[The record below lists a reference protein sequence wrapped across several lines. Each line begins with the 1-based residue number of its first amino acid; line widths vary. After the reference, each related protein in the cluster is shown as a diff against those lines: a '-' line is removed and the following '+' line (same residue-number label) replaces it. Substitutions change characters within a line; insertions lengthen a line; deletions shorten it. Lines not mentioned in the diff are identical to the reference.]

1 MFHLGWFVGKGYSV
15 HGWNQPYSGTIGTDW
30 IKPDLYID
38 LAKALDRACFDYML
52 IEDGSFV
59 SDAYQGSSDYY
70 LRNAYAVPKAD
81 PVPLT
86 PLIAYFTKRVGII
99 PTVTTSF
106 YPPFLAARMGA
117 TLDHLTN
124 GRLGLNIVTAHN
136 DRSAQNYGLERHYE
150 HDLRYEMAA
159 EWMQIANALWTS
171 WQPGAVQANTETG
184 IFTDPSKVAPIHF
197 KGRFYKCRGPLNIPP
212 GPQGRPVIAQAGGSP
227 AGMAFAARHA
237 DTTIAKLR
245 TIDAAKA
252 FRGKM
257 TDLTQAI
264 GRDPKSIKILFSTS
278 IILGDTMEEAREKHA
293 RLAAQ
298 QKDMIETKLAGMGYL
313 SMVDF
318 SKYDLDEPLPAI
330 TTNASRMSFES
341 YLHGEGSK
349 TLRDMLLDPGSG
361 GLDFIGTAD
370 SIAAQMAEAM
380 DEIGG
385 DGFLFQDALTRRK
398 IVEVT
403 DGLVPA
409 LKRRGLTRPEY
420 QYETFRENLLSF

>member
-1 MFHLGWFVGKGYSV
+1 
-15 HGWNQPYSGTIGTDW
+15 
-30 IKPDLYID
+30 
-38 LAKALDRACFDYML
+38 
-52 IEDGSFV
+52 
-59 SDAYQGSSDYY
+59 
-70 LRNAYAVPKAD
+70 
-81 PVPLT
+81 
-86 PLIAYFTKRVGII
+86 
-99 PTVTTSF
+99 
-106 YPPFLAARMGA
+106 
-117 TLDHLTN
+117 
-124 GRLGLNIVTAHN
+124 
-136 DRSAQNYGLERHYE
+136 
-150 HDLRYEMAA
+150 
-159 EWMQIANALWTS
+159 
-171 WQPGAVQANTETG
+171 
-184 IFTDPSKVAPIHF
+184 
-197 KGRFYKCRGPLNIPP
+197 
-212 GPQGRPVIAQAGGSP
+212 
-227 AGMAFAARHA
+227 MAFAARHA

-420 QYETFRENLLSF
+420 QYETIRENLLSF